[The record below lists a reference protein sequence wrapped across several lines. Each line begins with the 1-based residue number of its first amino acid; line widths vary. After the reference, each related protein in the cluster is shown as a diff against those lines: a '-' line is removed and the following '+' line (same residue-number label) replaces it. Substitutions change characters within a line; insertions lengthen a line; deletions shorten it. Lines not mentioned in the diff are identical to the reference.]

1 MPFLDYH
8 AGESKAKNDYYLMAT
23 KVLKQHRAQKY
34 TLQSGA
40 YFTE

>member
-8 AGESKAKNDYYLMAT
+8 ARESKAKNYYYLMAT
-23 KVLKQHRAQKY
+23 KVLKQHRGQKY
-34 TLQSGA
+34 PLQSRA